1 MHAEGSRQRARQH
14 AAGGSCSENALSLL
28 LGKLQPAASLHL
40 VLLPVPPVPLQ
51 NEELE
56 LQYKTCYARILD
68 SKRRFLE
75 AATRYYELSQVGK
88 RRIGDSEVRQVAQE
102 GWGGRRR
109 GGDRRR
115 RGWGGCSSAALAP
128 FAHKHGLLGP
138 ARSLMCLHLPS
149 PPACTHPRL
158 QISEEDLEQ
167 ALQSAVRCAILAAAG
182 PQRSRM
188 LATLYKDERCAR
200 LALFPFLEK
209 VYLERILQAAE
220 VRA

>member
-1 MHAEGSRQRARQH
+1 MP
-14 AAGGSCSENALSLL
+14 C
-28 LGKLQPAASLHL
+28 
-40 VLLPVPPVPLQ
+40 
-51 NEELE
+51 
-56 LQYKTCYARILD
+56 
-68 SKRRFLE
+68 
-75 AATRYYELSQVGK
+75 
-88 RRIGDSEVRQVAQE
+88 
-102 GWGGRRR
+102 
-109 GGDRRR
+109 
-115 RGWGGCSSAALAP
+115 
-128 FAHKHGLLGP
+128 
-138 ARSLMCLHLPS
+138 LPS